1 MFYRRK
7 IFRKPYDLFLSRTAS
22 AIFIYLSCLNCSNEN
37 YPLIPPQRNVF
48 LEQGYS
54 NDHFKLVKSREDSF
68 LIEAV
73 VADLGSVICYFK
85 SGMPLLLQIGA
96 ELLKVGT
103 AITNRGNHY
112 KSVPANTT

>member
-1 MFYRRK
+1 M
-7 IFRKPYDLFLSRTAS
+7 
-22 AIFIYLSCLNCSNEN
+22 
-37 YPLIPPQRNVF
+37 
-48 LEQGYS
+48 
-54 NDHFKLVKSREDSF
+54 
-68 LIEAV
+68 IEAV

>member
-1 MFYRRK
+1 M
-7 IFRKPYDLFLSRTAS
+7 
-22 AIFIYLSCLNCSNEN
+22 
-37 YPLIPPQRNVF
+37 
-48 LEQGYS
+48 
-54 NDHFKLVKSREDSF
+54 
-68 LIEAV
+68 IEAV

-112 KSVPANTT
+112 KSVPANTTWTLLSEIHIGCIPKRIKRKYIYSR